1 MNQSD
6 NPQGLVRAAVGLGMG
21 SGSELGIVRD
31 CWVTF
36 HIILSRMEKVTS
48 GIARGLGRW
57 LVLRSGLDLSFG
69 INVNTEIA
77 LRFYSSKLSRN
88 NNRVPAFIYYNSVDI
103 RGNTQFLL
111 FVRPY
116 SVIGCFFIIWII

>member
-21 SGSELGIVRD
+21 SGSELGIGRD

-48 GIARGLGRW
+48 GIARGLGLG
-57 LVLRSGLDLSFG
+57 LVLRSGL
-69 INVNTEIA
+69 EIK
-77 LRFYSSKLSRN
+77 FW
-88 NNRVPAFIYYNSVDI
+88 D
-103 RGNTQFLL
+103 
-111 FVRPY
+111 
-116 SVIGCFFIIWII
+116 